1 VGVNEVNKSFQQKQG
16 KPENISKQT
25 EEPPQS
31 MGDCRAEGIGVLQ
44 RVLQAVHSANRV
56 LPGELLRALNVT
68 GNLLRDEH
76 TSNCYSNV
84 GLAPHVFT

>member
-1 VGVNEVNKSFQQKQG
+1 MGVNEVNKSFQQKQG
-16 KPENISKQT
+16 KQENISKQT
-25 EEPPQS
+25 EEPPQP

-44 RVLQAVHSANRV
+44 RVSSSG
-56 LPGELLRALNVT
+56 GELLRALNVT